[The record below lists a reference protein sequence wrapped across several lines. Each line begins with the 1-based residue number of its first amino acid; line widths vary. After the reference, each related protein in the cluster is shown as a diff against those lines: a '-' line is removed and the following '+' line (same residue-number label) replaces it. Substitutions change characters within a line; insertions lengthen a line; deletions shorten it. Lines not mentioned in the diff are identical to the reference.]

1 MTKFEIFSKD
11 REIRISCKN
20 HAKSDVCRGVS
31 ALIYAL
37 VNKLRF
43 DAGHGLIENLDVRLE
58 SGDAEISFEYRESLN
73 DSVMGALETVVLG
86 MRAIKESYPEEL
98 EINFSLVGR
107 N

>member
-1 MTKFEIFSKD
+1 MTKFNISEKD
-11 REIRISCKN
+11 KRISISCKN
-20 HAKSDVCRGVS
+20 HAISDVCRGVS

-43 DAGHGLIENLDVRLE
+43 DAEQRLIDKLSIVLS
-58 SGDAEISFEYRESLN
+58 SGDAEISFEYRENLN

-86 MRAIKESYPEEL
+86 LRAIKESYPEEL
-98 EINFSLVGR
+98 EIKFSLVGR

>member
-1 MTKFEIFSKD
+1 MTKFNISEKD
-11 REIRISCKN
+11 KRISISCKN
-20 HAKSDVCRGVS
+20 HAISDVCRGVS

-43 DAGHGLIENLDVRLE
+43 DAEAGLVHNLRINLQ
-58 SGDAEISFEYRESLN
+58 SGEAEISFEYRESLN